1 MKEERAFFLVEKWKY
16 SSNDEE
22 CLQIQNLTRS
32 QICHQ
37 SSLCATNYW
46 TMRRKSWRSGFCF
59 IRSNVL
65 TLITQQL
72 RHRTER
78 GLFLS
83 RWEYKATLVRVIR
96 LINWMFGGWCMVMC
110 VSTNCLIMSDWLPS
124 YYIPIELPISNM
136 RNGVSENLGQMECLG
151 NELRWSN

>member
-59 IRSNVL
+59 IRLNVL

-72 RHRTER
+72 RHGTER
-78 GLFLS
+78 GPFLS
-83 RWEYKATLVRVIR
+83 RWEHKVTLVHVIQP
-96 LINWMFGGWCMVMC
+96 IVQVHGD
-110 VSTNCLIMSDWLPS
+110 NCSSLPS
-124 YYIPIELPISNM
+124 CS
-136 RNGVSENLGQMECLG
+136 RNVCHTPSIFSLFSQPGDLIYFKAVIMLMLMTPCFTIL
-151 NELRWSN
+151 L